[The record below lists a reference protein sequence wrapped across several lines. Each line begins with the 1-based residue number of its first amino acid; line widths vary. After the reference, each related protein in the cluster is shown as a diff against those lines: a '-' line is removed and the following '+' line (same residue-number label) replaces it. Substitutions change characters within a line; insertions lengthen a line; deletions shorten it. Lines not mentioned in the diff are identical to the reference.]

1 MACTDSLITNNFHK
15 ASTVDLLTHARR
27 FNSSIFTIVAGDTGH
42 VFAAHET
49 VLSQS
54 PVLARFCKSQFREA
68 TDKKIVLP
76 DESVQSVGRLLEYL
90 YSGDYACGGCEK
102 PFDEALEL
110 AGMYI
115 IADKYNLE
123 RLKVITMN
131 KLIAFTDFPTE
142 RMEFFQLADLVYK
155 HVPDS
160 DRRFRDYFAFFAPL
174 HITAMQESEMRQL
187 QEMMKVGGIFAQ
199 DAFSAQTQAW
209 SNKMEGAKRVA
220 EEELAS
226 AVPSK
231 KAKPGGTPTSA
242 TRTYRSK
249 GSKYIRLFT
258 CVESA

>member
-1 MACTDSLITNNFHK
+1 M
-15 ASTVDLLTHARR
+15 
-27 FNSSIFTIVAGDTGH
+27 
-42 VFAAHET
+42 
-49 VLSQS
+49 
-54 PVLARFCKSQFREA
+54 ARFCKSQFREA